1 MEIATVK
8 AEQKLSIQTLGKR
21 KIAKEGFASD
31 WMKECGQADLIE
43 KMQDIIKHEGKVYGI
58 FRGKEKAP
66 TGIYVFERVDDYFVD
81 NREKAEQVSELQ
93 KVFEDGKAAYRMVFH
108 YMDDEIAGHREAI
121 EEKILDDLK
130 SVVEWGTVSG
140 IEWGENLIYR
150 KSMDKKDKDG
160 MKTAAGYGL
169 GFLSGWVIGWL
180 VMDSIAFGLCFGVCY
195 ANLFGGIILSSS
207 SRKQEWEIYDFVNQK
222 YIEDKEEV

>member
-21 KIAKEGFASD
+21 KIAKEGFTSD

-58 FRGKEKAP
+58 FR
-66 TGIYVFERVDDYFVD
+66 
-81 NREKAEQVSELQ
+81 EKAEQASELQ

-108 YMDDEIAGHREAI
+108 YMDDEIAGHWEAI

-207 SRKQEWEIYDFVNQK
+207 SRKQEWETYDFVNQK